1 MSVVDK
7 YSLLNRDKLAKTIQ
21 IQLFRKEKKKISEV
35 FSAFLNRNLN
45 FEHSEKRDG
54 PDR

>member
-21 IQLFRKEKKKISEV
+21 IQLFRKEKKISEV
-35 FSAFLNRNLN
+35 FSAFLNPNLN

-54 PDR
+54 PDS